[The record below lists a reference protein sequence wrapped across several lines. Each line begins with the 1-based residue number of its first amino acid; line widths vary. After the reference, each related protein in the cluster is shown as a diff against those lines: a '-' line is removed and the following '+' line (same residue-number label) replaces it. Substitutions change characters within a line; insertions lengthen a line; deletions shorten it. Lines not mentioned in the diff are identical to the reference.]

1 MGKCSVAPHCRTK
14 IQGAGL
20 DPHLGGGEGRFR
32 GGDGC
37 LGIRGWRP
45 VGLGIFKVGG
55 VGSGSNLAPWI
66 LCSAVRAISK
76 ILGISEYWWVEWTS
90 SPSISGSYGP
100 GDMVPDSH
108 TLFMWYYKLGA
119 SKNGYSMVCVQKTK
133 AMGVKSRKVTFLR
146 TITQ

>member
-76 ILGISEYWWVEWTS
+76 FWAY
-90 SPSISGSYGP
+90 PSIGGWSGP
-100 GDMVPDSH
+100 HPLQFLAVMD
-108 TLFMWYYKLGA
+108 LEIWYQIVIHCLCGTT
-119 SKNGYSMVCVQKTK
+119 N
-133 AMGVKSRKVTFLR
+133 
-146 TITQ
+146 